1 MSLNRPRCDPAHP
14 GLPHLFLCPNGA
26 PPAEGGAAGAE
37 LLIDSVIN
45 ETAAGTFG
53 SAGEFFYVS

>member
-1 MSLNRPRCDPAHP
+1 MSLDHPRRDPAHP
-14 GLPHLFLCPNGA
+14 GLPHLFLCASGV

-37 LLIDSVIN
+37 PLIDSVIN

-53 SAGEFFYVS
+53 SAGDVFYVS